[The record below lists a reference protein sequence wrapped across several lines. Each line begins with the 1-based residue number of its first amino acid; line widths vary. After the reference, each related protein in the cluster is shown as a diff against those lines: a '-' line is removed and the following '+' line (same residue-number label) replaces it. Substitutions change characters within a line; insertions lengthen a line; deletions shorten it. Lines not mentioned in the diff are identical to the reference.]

1 MRRGS
6 CGRWSAVVIAGLA
19 VHGVWAVGGCSSTR
33 IAMAEQ
39 FGYAKRE
46 QLVDRV
52 EEARDGQVEAKKQ
65 FESAL
70 AEFLAVTDEKGTLGD
85 LEARYD
91 RLKSAY
97 ARSETKAE
105 AVTDRIDRVEA
116 VAAALF
122 KEWNAELK
130 QYSSD
135 ALRSASERQLRETR
149 ARYDRLVGAMRAAEG
164 KMKPVLAAFNDQVLY
179 LKHNLNARAI
189 AALQGTA
196 GEIER
201 DVGGLIREM
210 EASIAEANTFI
221 EQMEAA
227 EKS

>member
-1 MRRGS
+1 MKRAWMARVS
-6 CGRWSAVVIAGLA
+6 AGLA
-19 VHGVWAVGGCSSTR
+19 GLAAGGLVLSAGGCASTR
-33 IAMAEQ
+33 IAVAEQ

-52 EEARDGQVEAKKQ
+52 EEARDEQVEAKKQ

-70 AEFLAVTDEKGTLGD
+70 AEFLSVTGQTGTLGE
-85 LEARYD
+85 LEARYGK
-91 RLKSAY
+91 LKDAY
-97 ARSETKAE
+97 ARSASKAE
-105 AVTDRIDRVEA
+105 SVSDRIERVED

-122 KEWNAELK
+122 REWESELK
-130 QYSSD
+130 EYSSSS
-135 ALRSASERQLRETR
+135 LRAASERQLRETR
-149 ARYDRLVGAMRAAEG
+149 ARYDRLLAAMRAAES

-210 EASIAEANTFI
+210 ESSIAEANTFI

-227 EKS
+227 ESP